1 MHLHRVVVTGYGMI
15 TGVGHNAHDTFSAL
29 LQGKPGV
36 DRITLFDASNEKV
49 QIASE
54 VKGFDPDS
62 VMEKKEQKK
71 ADRFIQLGLHA
82 VAEAMTHAGIKENA
96 IDKNRFGVSG
106 ASGIG
111 GFPNIEKNVIGG
123 HEKGSKGV
131 SPFFIPSTITNM
143 LSGYISIYHAL
154 KGPNLS
160 STTACAAGV
169 HAINEA
175 AKTIMLGGADAMVV
189 VGAES
194 CITPTV
200 IRGFANMNALSTR
213 NDDPAHA
220 SRPFDAARDGFVL
233 GEGAG
238 AMILESLESAQKR
251 GAVIFGEVLGFGES
265 ADGSHITTPT
275 ENHEGASR
283 ALKAALHMAGN
294 PAIDYFNAHG
304 TSTYYNDLYETKMLE
319 GVFDTVPPISSIKG
333 SIGHTLGAA
342 GVIEAVVSIMALNEN
357 IMPPTINF
365 ECASEDMPI
374 NFIPNLP
381 RRKELHTVMSANYG
395 FGGTNGAVIFGKT
408 KQ

>member
-1 MHLHRVVVTGYGMI
+1 MI
-15 TGVGHNAHDTFSAL
+15 TSVGHNAHDTFSAL
-29 LQGKPGV
+29 LQGKTGV
-36 DRITLFDASNEKV
+36 DRITQFDSSNEKV

-54 VKGFDPDS
+54 VKNFNPDS

-82 VAEAMTHAGIKENA
+82 VAEAMAHADIKENA

-123 HEKGSKGV
+123 YEKGSKGV
-131 SPFFIPSTITNM
+131 SPFFVPSTITNM
-143 LSGYISIYHAL
+143 LSGYISIYHSL

-194 CITPTV
+194 CVTPTV

-213 NDDPAHA
+213 NDNPTHA
-220 SRPFDAARDGFVL
+220 SRPFDAERDGFVL

-251 GAVIFGEVLGFGES
+251 GAVIYGEILGFGES

-283 ALKAALHMAGN
+283 ALKASLKMAGN
-294 PAIDYFNAHG
+294 PVVDYFNAHG

-319 GVFDTVPPISSIKG
+319 GVFGEALPPISSIKG

-342 GVIEAVVSIMALNEN
+342 GTIEAVVSIMALNEN

-365 ECASEDMPI
+365 VCASDDMEI
-374 NFIPNLP
+374 DYIPNLQ
-381 RRKELHTVMSANYG
+381 RRKELQTVMSANYG
-395 FGGTNGAVIFGKT
+395 FGGTNGAVIFGKV
-408 KQ
+408 K